1 MKSEKIKIALIATS
15 GGHFEQ
21 LSNLSCLY
29 NEYPHFWITNKNHQT
44 VSELKNE
51 KVYFI
56 KMGHFKKPWT
66 YISHMPFFWTIF
78 NKEKP
83 THILS
88 TGSGRTAFIAF
99 FASKLYKVKFI
110 YIESFSRVNC
120 FSKFGEFLI
129 KFGQKIYTQWETN
142 ISNKAEYIGP
152 VFESKEPDMGIQ
164 NNSDYIFITL
174 GTRSEQ
180 FKRLIDSVEQL
191 KQRGIIKKRII
202 VQAGFTKYKSDLLE
216 IFDFCPQ
223 MEIDKL
229 IYNSEFIITQES
241 AGIVTKCLKM
251 KKRFIVMPRD
261 YSFGEL
267 PSKSDMKE
275 DLQYKL
281 EELGY
286 TRVVKNVNEME
297 SAIIKLDQ
305 IKIGYKFDNS
315 LATQKLQNLLE
326 NKR

>member
-1 MKSEKIKIALIATS
+1 
-15 GGHFEQ
+15 
-21 LSNLSCLY
+21 
-29 NEYPHFWITNKNHQT
+29 
-44 VSELKNE
+44 
-51 KVYFI
+51 
-56 KMGHFKKPWT
+56 
-66 YISHMPFFWTIF
+66 
-78 NKEKP
+78 
-83 THILS
+83 
-88 TGSGRTAFIAF
+88 
-99 FASKLYKVKFI
+99 
-110 YIESFSRVNC
+110 
-120 FSKFGEFLI
+120 
-129 KFGQKIYTQWETN
+129 
-142 ISNKAEYIGP
+142 
-152 VFESKEPDMGIQ
+152 
-164 NNSDYIFITL
+164 
-174 GTRSEQ
+174 
-180 FKRLIDSVEQL
+180 
-191 KQRGIIKKRII
+191 
-202 VQAGFTKYKSDLLE
+202 
-216 IFDFCPQ
+216 